1 MRTDTWHF
9 TTLDD
14 KLAAIK
20 TKAEDANISSEIA
33 NIAMEAIR
41 KVNQQ

>member
-14 KLAAIK
+14 KLAAVK
-20 TKAEDANISSEIA
+20 VKAENANINSEIA
-33 NIAMEAIR
+33 NIAVEAIR